1 MTNRLVEKA
10 RGRFREIVSGDD
22 ESIDLAEAA
31 LLIGVDEYPSLR
43 VDLYVK
49 RLDFI
54 ANTVR
59 DRVRDAGDADQ
70 TISALNSTLFDELG
84 FRGNRDNYYDPRNS
98 YLNQVIDRRLGIPIT
113 LTVIYTEVARRVG
126 LPVYGVGLPSHFI
139 AVHKGAGGDV
149 YIDPFNRGRVMGR
162 AGVEDLLA
170 EMSGGAIEL
179 EERHLLPV
187 TNKQIIT
194 RMLSNLLNIH
204 LGNYGGGGSRHTD
217 YGRALKVMERILM
230 VNPDSPAHVR
240 DYGLLLAANGKMKQ
254 AILELDRYLALAP
267 KASDGETIR
276 KQINSIRAEQAKM
289 N

>member
-1 MTNRLVEKA
+1 MNRLVEKA
-10 RGRFREIVSGDD
+10 LIRFREIVSGDD

-31 LLIGVDEYPSLR
+31 LLIGVEEYPSLD
-43 VDLYVK
+43 VNLYIK

-54 ANTVR
+54 ANTTR
-59 DRVRDAGDADQ
+59 DRLLDAGDADQ
-70 TISALNSTLFDELG
+70 TISALNLTLFDELG
-84 FRGNRDNYYDPRNS
+84 FRGNRESYYDPRNS

-113 LTVIYTEVARRVG
+113 LTVIYMEVARRIG

-139 AVHKGAGGDV
+139 ALHKGAAREV

-179 EERHLLPV
+179 EEKHLLPV

-204 LGNYGGGGSRHTD
+204 LGNYGGGGSRYTD
-217 YGRALKVMERILM
+217 YARALKVMELILM
-230 VNPDSPAHVR
+230 VNPDSSAHIR
-240 DYGLLLAANGKMKQ
+240 DYGLLLAANGKLKQ
-254 AILELDRYLALAP
+254 ALLELDRYLALAP

-276 KQINSIRAEQAKM
+276 NQINSIRAEQAKM

>member
-1 MTNRLVEKA
+1 VTNRIVDKA

-31 LLIGVDEYPSLR
+31 LLIGVDEYPSL
-43 VDLYVK
+43 VVNLYLK

-54 ANTVR
+54 ANAVR
-59 DRVRDAGDADQ
+59 DRVPDAGDADQ
-70 TISALNSTLFDELG
+70 TISALNFTLFDKLG
-84 FRGNRDNYYDPRNS
+84 FRGNREGYYDSRNS
-98 YLNQVIDRRLGIPIT
+98 YLNQVLDRRLGIPIT
-113 LTVIYTEVARRVG
+113 LTVIYMEVARRIG

-139 AVHKGAGGDV
+139 AVHKAAGGEI

-162 AGVEDLLA
+162 AGVGDLLA

-179 EERHLLPV
+179 EERHLLPA

-204 LGNYGGGGSRHTD
+204 LGNYGGGGSRYTD
-217 YGRALKVMERILM
+217 YARALKVMERVLM
-230 VNPDSPAHVR
+230 VNPDSSAHVR
-240 DYGLLLAANGKMKQ
+240 DYGLLLAANGKMSQ
-254 AILELDRYLALAP
+254 ALLELDRYLALAP
-267 KASDGETIR
+267 NASDGEAIR
-276 KQINSIRAEQAKM
+276 KQINSIRAEQAKL